1 MNSSDHPA
9 LFILGF
15 FAVAL
20 TGLVTLVLLWKLA
33 RVAIKTLVLATL
45 LLLTLLILAGLVLA
59 LRGFFFGSN
68 LIPHKVAQLRIWPVP
83 NPCHL

>member
-33 RVAIKTLVLATL
+33 RVAIKTLILATL

-59 LRGFFFGSN
+59 LRGFFSG
-68 LIPHKVAQLRIWPVP
+68 PT
-83 NPCHL
+83 